1 MGDNNDFDFGAL
13 PNEQLSLLEGDFF
26 DTVNGTP
33 ENIKKK
39 EDEAEE
45 LENLFEEKE
54 EKEKEEE
61 EKEEGEEEEE
71 STPKESFF
79 EAKEDTKEEEEDDNY
94 FTANAEGMIK
104 LGLWSENEEIALPS
118 NEEEFIERAQYE
130 HQLGAQKILNNYISK
145 FGDKSQDVF
154 KAIDSIFTKGVNPDY
169 YINSIRKIESFKG
182 LDTEN
187 EEHQEYIVKES
198 LISEGF
204 DEEVVEK
211 KLSRIKSYGE
221 LEQEAEERL
230 PLLLKRE
237 EKALERSV
245 AQKQKETEER
255 EKLRENVFNK
265 SQKILTKALSQKELG
280 GVPLVNK
287 NKADELL
294 DYVSTEKYQFNGTP
308 ITEFEAWW
316 IELQKEENLELRLKL
331 ALLAKN
337 NLNVSSIEKKAVS
350 KEKES
355 LFRRTKHFDKQAN
368 KQSGNSDFIFN

>member
-1 MGDNNDFDFGAL
+1 MGDNKDFDFGAL

-61 EKEEGEEEEE
+61 EEEEGEE
-71 STPKESFF
+71 STSKESFF

>member
-1 MGDNNDFDFGAL
+1 MGDNKDFDFGAL
-13 PNEQLSLLEGDFF
+13 PNEQLSLLEGEFF

-33 ENIKKK
+33 EDI
-39 EDEAEE
+39 
-45 LENLFEEKE
+45 
-54 EKEKEEE
+54 KEKEEE
-61 EKEEGEEEEE
+61 FEETEKLFEEQEEEEE
-71 STPKESFF
+71 AEGEEKTEEEDFF
-79 EAKEDTKEEEEDDNY
+79 EAKEKPEEEEEDDNY

-154 KAIDSIFTKGVNPDY
+154 KAIDSIFTKGVDPDY
-169 YINSIRKIESFKG
+169 YLNSVRKIESFKG
-182 LDTEN
+182 LDIEN
-187 EEHQEYIVKES
+187 EDHQEYIVRES
-198 LISEGF
+198 LVSEGF
-204 DEEVVEK
+204 DEEVIEK

-237 EKALERSV
+237 EKALEKSI
-245 AQKQKETEER
+245 AQKQRETDER
-255 EKLRENVFNK
+255 EKLRENIFNK

-280 GVPLVNK
+280 GIPLVNK

-294 DYVSTEKYQFNGTP
+294 DYVSTEKYQFNGAP

-337 NLNVSSIEKKAVS
+337 NLNTSSIEKKAVS

-355 LFRRTKHFDKQAN
+355 LFRRTKHFDKQTN
-368 KQSGNSDFIFN
+368 KRSGNSDFIFN